1 MHPFHSKTYLDGLEN
16 IGEPMPSPQGG
27 WRLLQRPIAGSGCFD
42 GAGPWPY
49 TWVTGQH
56 EIESLKQ
63 DYPDM
68 VTICAVTQPGYL
80 PRCDEVDSIFLK
92 DHFAYDPRLPR
103 KPLSARS
110 ALRLR
115 GALAIS
121 ALEVGTNKVAKHD
134 MAREF
139 IQIYRLQNERR
150 EITGFFQS
158 LTDRHFT
165 SVAELDSGRYFKV
178 TTGGVTGAMAC
189 GVLHEDQLQI
199 LHIAITQEGLQ
210 QNASYVL
217 MDGLM
222 QVADEARATL
232 LTGGM
237 PDSARSSL
245 HTFKQ
250 RWSNRFAPVYMLRI
264 VNDPVR
270 YHALCEGA
278 DRTGFFPTYRQP
290 KHVQKAVSVK

>member
-1 MHPFHSKTYLDGLEN
+1 VPN
-16 IGEPMPSPQGG
+16 PRGG
-27 WRLLQRPIAGSGCFD
+27 WRLLQRTIEGKDCID
-42 GAGPWPY
+42 GVGAWPY
-49 TWVTGQH
+49 TWITGRH
-56 EIESLKQ
+56 DIESLKQ

-68 VTICAVTQPGYL
+68 VTICAVTQPGYVQ
-80 PRCDEVDSIFLK
+80 RREDVDSIFLK
-92 DHFAYDPRLPR
+92 DHFAYDPMLPR
-103 KPLSARS
+103 KPLSTRS
-110 ALRLR
+110 DLRLR
-115 GALAIS
+115 RALAIS
-121 ALEVGTNKVAKHD
+121 DFEMATSKVAKHD

-139 IQIYRLQNERR
+139 IPIYRLQSERR
-150 EITGFFQS
+150 EIKGFFQN

-189 GVLHEDQLQI
+189 SVLHEDQLQI
-199 LHIAITQEGLQ
+199 LHIAITEEGLR

-217 MDGLM
+217 MNGLM
-222 QVADEARATL
+222 QVADEACATL

-264 VNDPVR
+264 VNDPIR
-270 YHALCEGA
+270 YHTLCEGN
-278 DRTGFFPTYRQP
+278 DRAGFFPAYRQP
-290 KHVQKAVSVK
+290 KPISKAVSIE